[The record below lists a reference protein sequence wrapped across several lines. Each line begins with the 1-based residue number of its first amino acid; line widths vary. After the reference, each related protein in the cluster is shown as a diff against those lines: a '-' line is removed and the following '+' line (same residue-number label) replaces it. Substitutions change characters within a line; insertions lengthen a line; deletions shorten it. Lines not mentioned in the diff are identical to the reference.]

1 MDPEEVEVVPS
12 KWVSEDQ
19 QWCYWPPWHNT
30 TKEKSAIKKQM
41 TPAPDWVQYAVRVK
55 GRYGKLLA
63 GIFLLEV
70 IFSKSYTG
78 WTIYLKTLKYLE
90 NYASDKK
97 KWVMKVVRLEGGHP
111 MIPNSTPHRHPL
123 GVGVGGR

>member
-1 MDPEEVEVVPS
+1 MIFTVTVTSVVQFVIL
-12 KWVSEDQ
+12 KVCTFFYFFQ
-19 QWCYWPPWHNT
+19 TN
-30 TKEKSAIKKQM
+30 
-41 TPAPDWVQYAVRVK
+41 
-55 GRYGKLLA
+55 
-63 GIFLLEV
+63 IFLKKME
-70 IFSKSYTG
+70 YTG
-78 WTIYLKTLKYLE
+78 WPFYLKTLKYLE